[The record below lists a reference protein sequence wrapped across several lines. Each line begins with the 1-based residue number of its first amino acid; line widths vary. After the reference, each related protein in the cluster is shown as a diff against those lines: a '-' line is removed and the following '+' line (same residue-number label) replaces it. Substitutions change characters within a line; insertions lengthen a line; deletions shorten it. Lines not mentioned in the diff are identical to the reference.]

1 VQSFDSYQYILLA
14 DQPWQANLMCSLAKD
29 LLDKNPKANLT
40 LAFTDYY
47 TFLLRRDYLE
57 GITVAF
63 PGKVTTIE
71 AYYRNWQSKASPTH
85 TDPNFLINWEKKY
98 CTDRSLKQIEKTNQW
113 IYGNE
118 RNIYQQRIEADWAE
132 RILVDTIEWVH
143 KLIQASEEPRVIIS
157 IERSTLPT
165 NLLYEIART
174 EGIPFLTFFP
184 SRINTRWLMRDDF
197 GYGMSNE
204 LSSKI
209 QEKYSSIDQKKQAR
223 GFINEELK
231 RKVGSYVSLGHEI
244 SEKIQNGR
252 LNSIRG
258 FIRVLRLWMGRVYGR
273 IFIQPRERSVPAI
286 RLVENL
292 VALSYVEIRCI
303 LLVQMRTLGLKLW
316 GATRVPKQKYFLWAL
331 HMRPEGSVLVL
342 GDGKDEI
349 IELFRTANLIPHG
362 YFLVV
367 KENPEMFGLRSP
379 GFYRKLKRHP
389 KIILIDAFVPTYSL
403 IQNSIGVI
411 GISGTVL
418 LESTFFG
425 KPSCALGK
433 PEFVHFLIAN
443 GWNSAEGFINDVL
456 IQKYSDPLEKILP
469 YVAHVL
475 NNSSANDIAFEGDLS
490 LPNATLMIKRFG
502 NDVQNYLAK

>member
-1 VQSFDSYQYILLA
+1 MQSFESCEFILLA
-14 DQPWQANLMCSLAKD
+14 DQPWQANLMCSLAKE
-29 LLDKNPKANLT
+29 LLDKNPEANLT
-40 LAFTDYY
+40 LVFTDYY

-63 PGKVTTIE
+63 PGKVITIE
-71 AYYRNWQSKASPTH
+71 AYYRNWQSKIPPTH
-85 TDPNFLINWEKKY
+85 TDPNLLIDWEKEY
-98 CTDRSLKQIEKTNQW
+98 CRGRSLKQIEKTNQW

-118 RNIYQQRIEADWAE
+118 RNMYQRRIGADWAE
-132 RILVDTIEWVH
+132 RILVDTIDWVH
-143 KLIQASEEPRVIIS
+143 KLIQKDGEPKVIIS

-174 EGIPFLTFFP
+174 KGIPFLTFFP

-197 GYGMSNE
+197 GYGMSND
-204 LSSKI
+204 LSNKI
-209 QEKYSSIDQKKQAR
+209 REKYSSYDQTMQAR
-223 GFINEELK
+223 AFIEIELK
-231 RKVGSYVSLGHEI
+231 RKMGSYVSLGHVI

-252 LNSIRG
+252 LNATRS
-258 FIRVLRLWMGRVYGR
+258 FIHDLRLWMGRVYGR
-273 IFIQPRERSVPAI
+273 IFIQPRDRSIPAI

-292 VALSYVEIRCI
+292 SALSFVDIRRI
-303 LLVQMRTLGLKLW
+303 LLILMRTLGLKIW
-316 GATRVPKQKYFLWAL
+316 GTTRLPKQKYFLWAL

-349 IELFRTANLIPHG
+349 TELFRTANLIPNGH
-362 YFLVV
+362 FLAV
-367 KENPEMFGLRSP
+367 KENPEMFGLRAP

-403 IQNSIGVI
+403 IQNSSGVI

-433 PEFVHFLIAN
+433 PEFEKFITAS
-443 GWNSAEGFINDVL
+443 GWNSAEGFIHDVL
-456 IQKYSDPLEKILP
+456 TQKYSDPLEKVLP
-469 YVAHVL
+469 YVAYVL
-475 NNSSANDIAFEGDLS
+475 NNSSANDIAFESDLS
-490 LPNATLMIKRFG
+490 QPNATLMIKRFVS
-502 NDVQNYLAK
+502 NVQYYLAN

>member
-1 VQSFDSYQYILLA
+1 
-14 DQPWQANLMCSLAKD
+14 
-29 LLDKNPKANLT
+29 
-40 LAFTDYY
+40 
-47 TFLLRRDYLE
+47 
-57 GITVAF
+57 
-63 PGKVTTIE
+63 
-71 AYYRNWQSKASPTH
+71 
-85 TDPNFLINWEKKY
+85 
-98 CTDRSLKQIEKTNQW
+98 
-113 IYGNE
+113 
-118 RNIYQQRIEADWAE
+118 
-132 RILVDTIEWVH
+132 
-143 KLIQASEEPRVIIS
+143 
-157 IERSTLPT
+157 
-165 NLLYEIART
+165 
-174 EGIPFLTFFP
+174 
-184 SRINTRWLMRDDF
+184 
-197 GYGMSNE
+197 
-204 LSSKI
+204 
-209 QEKYSSIDQKKQAR
+209 
-223 GFINEELK
+223 
-231 RKVGSYVSLGHEI
+231 
-244 SEKIQNGR
+244 
-252 LNSIRG
+252 
-258 FIRVLRLWMGRVYGR
+258 MGRVYGR